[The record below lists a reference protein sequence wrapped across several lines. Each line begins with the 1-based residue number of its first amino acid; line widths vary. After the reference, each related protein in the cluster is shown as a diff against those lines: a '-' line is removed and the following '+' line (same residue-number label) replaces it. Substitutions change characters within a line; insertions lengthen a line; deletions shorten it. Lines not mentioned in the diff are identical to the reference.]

1 MVRVQHYNLVQ
12 YDPIISNQKGASIQ
26 DVRMYIEVLKLL
38 ILREL
43 LKLSTELLH
52 ALYISR
58 T

>member
-12 YDPIISNQKGASIQ
+12 YDPFISNQKGALIQ

-43 LKLSTELLH
+43 LKLSAELLH